1 MYGYPIYTWLFPLK
15 AFKQVQITLCNGG
28 GTRLHP
34 LYAGG
39 CSRCMTL
46 LNYPMGANV
55 DVTKVYTDAR
65 SKRKDTFLKFKM
77 NDKVIIVADSIDR
90 VSALSHLSFSHS
102 MKCDTHFC
110 YCYND

>member
-46 LNYPMGANV
+46 LNYPIGAND

-102 MKCDTHFC
+102 LKCDTHFC